1 MSFPWQE
8 RTLLLMGE
16 EKLGALAGSTV
27 AVIGLGGVGAYA
39 AVMLARAGVG
49 RMVLLDSDSV
59 SQSNKNRQLLALD
72 SNMGRNKVEAMAAR
86 LRDINPALEL
96 TLIDEYLTSDNVA
109 SLLGPYRLDYLVDAI
124 DTLSPKLSL
133 IKYCVD
139 AGIPHVTSMG
149 AGAKY
154 DATKVRLSD
163 LSKSRNCP
171 LAFIVR
177 KKLRKMGI
185 EKGFPVVYSEELPDN
200 DAIVETRG
208 ETNKKSQVGTV
219 SYLPAVFGCVCAQAA
234 ITHII
239 GKN

>member
-1 MSFPWQE
+1 M
-8 RTLLLMGE
+8 R
-16 EKLGALAGSTV
+16 LA
-27 AVIGLGGVGAYA
+27 
-39 AVMLARAGVG
+39 
-49 RMVLLDSDSV
+49 
-59 SQSNKNRQLLALD
+59 
-72 SNMGRNKVEAMAAR
+72 
-86 LRDINPALEL
+86 
-96 TLIDEYLTSDNVA
+96 
-109 SLLGPYRLDYLVDAI
+109 
-124 DTLSPKLSL
+124 
-133 IKYCVD
+133 
-139 AGIPHVTSMG
+139 
-149 AGAKY
+149 
-154 DATKVRLSD
+154 D

>member
-1 MSFPWQE
+1 MAE
-8 RTLLLMGE
+8 RV
-16 EKLGALAGSTV
+16 K
-27 AVIGLGGVGAYA
+27 
-39 AVMLARAGVG
+39 
-49 RMVLLDSDSV
+49 
-59 SQSNKNRQLLALD
+59 
-72 SNMGRNKVEAMAAR
+72 
-86 LRDINPALEL
+86 DINPSLDL

-109 SLLGPYRLDYLVDAI
+109 SQLAPFKPDFLVDAI

-133 IKYCVD
+133 IHYCVN
-139 AGIPHVTSMG
+139 AGIPLVSSMG
-149 AGAKY
+149 SGAKY
-154 DATKVRLSD
+154 DATKVRLAD

>member
-16 EKLGALAGSTV
+16 EKLGRLATSVV

-39 AVMLARAGVG
+39 AEMLARAGVG
-49 RMVLLDSDSV
+49 RMVLLDSDNV
-59 SQSNKNRQLLALD
+59 AESNKNRQLLALD
-72 SNMGRNKVEAMAAR
+72 NNIGRKKVEVMAER
-86 LRDINPALEL
+86 LKDINPALEL

-109 SLLGPYRLDYLVDAI
+109 DLLGPFKLDYLVDAI

-133 IKYCVD
+133 IQYCVN

-149 AGAKY
+149 SGAKY
-154 DATKVRLSD
+154 DATKVRMTD

-185 EKGFPVVYSEELPDN
+185 EKASLWCIPRNFRTTTPSSRRRVRPTRNPRLAPFPICPQCSAVSAPRLPSP
-200 DAIVETRG
+200 I
-208 ETNKKSQVGTV
+208 S
-219 SYLPAVFGCVCAQAA
+219 
-234 ITHII
+234 
-239 GKN
+239 